1 MTASTGGARPKYK
14 PSSSPPVIAQPT
26 QEYKRY
32 VRPAN
37 KPRDTIPSSS
47 NIPRPVPSPD
57 KKSVPPR
64 NGGEEGRGRK
74 EEGRGR
80 EGAERGRGEA
90 ERGGGEAQVVLRRD
104 VDPNSR
110 LR

>member
-1 MTASTGGARPKYK
+1 MTASTGGARPKYN

-26 QEYKRY
+26 QGYKRY

-64 NGGEEGRGRK
+64 NGGEEGRGR
-74 EEGRGR
+74 